1 MKLQEVGHQSHDLK
15 VYSSVIHKHVCVCV
29 CLYPFRSVLITDL
42 FMKITSHPEYK
53 CAKDVSK
60 QHQPVKYGLL
70 EELHPVPVGLGLK
83 V

>member
-1 MKLQEVGHQSHDLK
+1 MC
-15 VYSSVIHKHVCVCV
+15 VCVWV

-42 FMKITSHPEYK
+42 FMKTASQNRWRLLAIYPNRTLKSARQISE
-53 CAKDVSK
+53 